1 MALAFGEHR
10 QVNTPS
16 KRWHFSLWLIAG
28 AHPAHWGSHTRYFE
42 IHTQWR
48 HGLRRRTPCRLRVN
62 LRVGY
67 RRKDKEA
74 I

>member
-28 AHPAHWGSHTRYFE
+28 AHPACWGDHT
-42 IHTQWR
+42 
-48 HGLRRRTPCRLRVN
+48 HGTLKYTHSGGTGFDAETHADC
-62 LRVGY
+62 
-67 RRKDKEA
+67 A
-74 I
+74 

>member
-28 AHPAHWGSHTRYFE
+28 AHPACWGTTHTV
-42 IHTQWR
+42 
-48 HGLRRRTPCRLRVN
+48 L
-62 LRVGY
+62 
-67 RRKDKEA
+67 
-74 I
+74 